1 MDEKSKNDLENNKNI
16 EKEIKIGNYIIKK
29 TLGKGTFAKVKLAL
43 QLPKKN
49 KVAIK
54 IIEKKILKEEDDLI
68 RLKREF
74 EMLTQFNNPNVIS
87 VTEIFENYEAYF
99 TVMEYCE
106 GGELFNYIVEN
117 KILSEEK
124 SAFFFYQ
131 LINGLEYIHSLGI
144 VHRDLKPENLLLTG
158 DLIIKIIDFGLSNY
172 FNKKDNK
179 LLSTPCGSPCYASPE
194 MLSGKGYDGFKIDIW
209 ASGIILFAMLCG
221 YLPFDHKDNYKL
233 FEKILECKITYPKHL
248 SDESKDLIKKILVPD
263 PRKRITIPE
272 IKKHKFYLKGK
283 KIFENNYS
291 ILQLSRNDSS
301 EDTSEEFFGKLN
313 DSNRNNYL
321 WYDFLHRSQNTL
333 IDSLGV
339 SLFNIPNNDIKSF
352 SFEKMKSPEF
362 NINNFMKKIKG
373 KQKKIKEK
381 NKQDLYLLEKID
393 VNREFLTPNKNNSQ
407 IYLMENIYDFCEKI
421 INQYKIE
428 QNSKVKHKFKINRF
442 MEKKI
447 NNTESG
453 ESNFQNNMINKLKK
467 KEIYLS
473 NDFNYFTNINKE
485 NTKKINCIDI
495 DREDKTEISERKK
508 NINYNGL
515 LKKKLGTS
523 KNNTK
528 FRNNLMDKI
537 VRYNKKKT
545 SLFFFIINDLLIKDR
560 KTPKAKNLLKR
571 LKDKAKDQNNS
582 KFNISNLNLNITNI
596 NNNTNNTNLIKTNYY
611 LNRIMTDSNR
621 SNANKFTYRSPKK
634 GKSPEH
640 RADKP
645 KENAVIKYYLK
656 RFFNSIDITRK
667 KRIIQI
673 NNNLMKKITKENM
686 ISKNINNRRIGK
698 NKNLQDIITPR
709 KIDLDKAYSNLT
721 KREDKSINKIN
732 NNRKNT
738 FTNTLDRNLKKIK
751 SKKSNKKNINLNN
764 HKKMESNLSKNKEN
778 SSVEHPLK
786 YINYFDLSC
795 NCDKQDKFLNFYL
808 DMNNSAENIKT
819 DAILKKYER
828 SKKKLNLNLRNI
840 SQFIINKNNFY
851 LNNNII
857 NYTDRFAKNKLNIKK
872 IHNLQQPKL
881 YKQQNIK
888 TNILKLKK
896 KELFGKK
903 NTQKNEKIL
912 PFNCEKAIQTQRNK
926 IHNNKGISLHN
937 RKILS
942 YHKASHS
949 KGKNSTKLDSINV
962 GNINSNQI
970 LPSNKIKIKNI
981 NFDNFRNRKFLKNNN
996 NKNNK
1001 TQMDQNEVFNLIN
1014 DNIKYNN
1021 PLLNMKKFLSKI
1033 NSIDFNQKSLF
1044 SPNYENDESHLNKT
1058 NAFTNKKLS
1067 DNIKI
1072 QINKN
1077 DIGFNT
1083 INSKFCDD
1091 KFKINSKFALR
1102 INKTY
1107 NAKNKKLSIKNKT
1120 IKNDKA
1126 KKEKNKNQLINNAKI
1141 REKKINNKNNN
1152 KQQKISNAKLIHLKN
1167 NQYNTID
1174 TERNTIKNGNY
1185 NNTQCSQNESLK
1197 TTRNKKNIHLKD
1209 KNLEINRKKLL
1220 LRLENV

>member
-1 MDEKSKNDLENNKNI
+1 M
-16 EKEIKIGNYIIKK
+16 
-29 TLGKGTFAKVKLAL
+29 
-43 QLPKKN
+43 Q
-49 KVAIK
+49 
-54 IIEKKILKEEDDLI
+54 ILKEEDDLI

-87 VTEIFENYEAYF
+87 VTEIFESYEAYF

-131 LINGLEYIHSLGI
+131 LINGLDYIHSLGI

-233 FEKILECKITYPKHL
+233 FEKILQCKITYPKYL

-301 EDTSEEFFGKLN
+301 EDTTEEFFGKLN

-393 VNREFLTPNKNNSQ
+393 VNREFLTQNKNNSQ

-428 QNSKVKHKFKINRF
+428 QNSKVKNKLKMNRF

-447 NNTESG
+447 NNTENNK
-453 ESNFQNNMINKLKK
+453 SNFQNNIINKLKK

-515 LKKKLGTS
+515 LKKKLSTS

-673 NNNLMKKITKENM
+673 NNNLMKKIV
-686 ISKNINNRRIGK
+686 
-698 NKNLQDIITPR
+698 
-709 KIDLDKAYSNLT
+709 Y
-721 KREDKSINKIN
+721 
-732 NNRKNT
+732 
-738 FTNTLDRNLKKIK
+738 
-751 SKKSNKKNINLNN
+751 
-764 HKKMESNLSKNKEN
+764 
-778 SSVEHPLK
+778 
-786 YINYFDLSC
+786 
-795 NCDKQDKFLNFYL
+795 
-808 DMNNSAENIKT
+808 
-819 DAILKKYER
+819 
-828 SKKKLNLNLRNI
+828 
-840 SQFIINKNNFY
+840 
-851 LNNNII
+851 
-857 NYTDRFAKNKLNIKK
+857 
-872 IHNLQQPKL
+872 
-881 YKQQNIK
+881 
-888 TNILKLKK
+888 
-896 KELFGKK
+896 
-903 NTQKNEKIL
+903 
-912 PFNCEKAIQTQRNK
+912 
-926 IHNNKGISLHN
+926 
-937 RKILS
+937 
-942 YHKASHS
+942 
-949 KGKNSTKLDSINV
+949 NSTKIYKNNYPVDIDIDSISEELYSV
-962 GNINSNQI
+962 AGNRGAVEEII
-970 LPSNKIKIKNI
+970 
-981 NFDNFRNRKFLKNNN
+981 
-996 NKNNK
+996 
-1001 TQMDQNEVFNLIN
+1001 
-1014 DNIKYNN
+1014 
-1021 PLLNMKKFLSKI
+1021 
-1033 NSIDFNQKSLF
+1033 QKV
-1044 SPNYENDESHLNKT
+1044 ENDILNSDLKKT
-1058 NAFTNKKLS
+1058 
-1067 DNIKI
+1067 
-1072 QINKN
+1072 KN
-1077 DIGFNT
+1077 DEKNLKQNNLYTMNNIYSGNKYGFRTTLPEGELMKEPIYQSNILHKKYT
-1083 INSKFCDD
+1083 DVNANSKFYFPQKEDNILTEQNNY
-1091 KFKINSKFALR
+1091 KTQWTNRANKILLESQNN
-1102 INKTY
+1102 INKTM
-1107 NAKNKKLSIKNKT
+1107 
-1120 IKNDKA
+1120 
-1126 KKEKNKNQLINNAKI
+1126 
-1141 REKKINNKNNN
+1141 
-1152 KQQKISNAKLIHLKN
+1152 IS
-1167 NQYNTID
+1167 QSNT
-1174 TERNTIKNGNY
+1174 
-1185 NNTQCSQNESLK
+1185 
-1197 TTRNKKNIHLKD
+1197 NI
-1209 KNLEINRKKLL
+1209 
-1220 LRLENV
+1220 

>member
-29 TLGKGTFAKVKLAL
+29 TLGKGTFAKVKLAI

-172 FNKKDNK
+172 FNKKNNK

-233 FEKILECKITYPKHL
+233 FEKILECKITYPKYL

-352 SFEKMKSPEF
+352 SFEKMKSPEM

-381 NKQDLYLLEKID
+381 NKQDLYLFEKID
-393 VNREFLTPNKNNSQ
+393 VNREFLTQNKNNSQ

-428 QNSKVKHKFKINRF
+428 QNSKVKNKFKIIRF

-447 NNTESG
+447 NNTENNK
-453 ESNFQNNMINKLKK
+453 SNFQNNMINKLKK

-495 DREDKTEISERKK
+495 NREDKTEISERKK

-515 LKKKLGTS
+515 LKKKLSTS

-698 NKNLQDIITPR
+698 NKNLHDIITPR
-709 KIDLDKAYSNLT
+709 KIDIDKAYSNLL
-721 KREDKSINKIN
+721 KREDKSINKTN

-942 YHKASHS
+942 YQNASHS
-949 KGKNSTKLDSINV
+949 KGNNISKLDSINV

-1001 TQMDQNEVFNLIN
+1001 TQIDQNEVFNLTN

-1077 DIGFNT
+1077 DIGLNT
-1083 INSKFCDD
+1083 TNSKFYNN
-1091 KFKINSKFALR
+1091 KFKINSKFALQ

-1107 NAKNKKLSIKNKT
+1107 NSKNKKLSIKNKT

-1152 KQQKISNAKLIHLKN
+1152 KQQKISNAKLIYLKN